1 MDDTSIWPLVGLHYL
16 YPAFAF
22 TYYTIA
28 GGVSVC
34 TLQTLKASIEPKH
47 HRVPQRTILNV
58 LLLILVSYIAQLTT
72 VVIRSLVAKG
82 WMGREDVVVGW
93 LSCFMVY
100 GVQSAGLA
108 KTEHPVW
115 YPLYGSWL
123 LAIAYET
130 AMAVLYFFH
139 SGQSLSGLPLV
150 VHFGLCTLRASL
162 LLFIIVA
169 YFSRRDG
176 ANSVQSADEER
187 QSLLDSNG
195 NAQTPE
201 VPVNGS
207 ATAGQTQDQ
216 NYGSTQESDA
226 ATKKRPNELPYER
239 REREGREKL
248 EKRLQ
253 EEGNWFTYIRKF
265 LVSLTGERK
274 TDPGRAAGQPAQKLT
289 TSLAC

>member
-1 MDDTSIWPLVGLHYL
+1 MDGASFWPLMGLHYL
-16 YPAFAF
+16 YPALAF

-47 HRVPQRTILNV
+47 KRVPRRAILNA
-58 LLLILVSYIAQLTT
+58 LLLILLSYLAQLTT
-72 VVIRSLVAKG
+72 VVIRSLVAKS

-100 GVQSAGLA
+100 GVQLAGLA

-123 LAIAYET
+123 FAIACET
-130 AMAVLYFFH
+130 AMAGLYFVRN
-139 SGQSLSGLPLV
+139 GQSLSGLPLV
-150 VHFGLCTLRASL
+150 VHFALSTVRASL
-162 LLFIIVA
+162 LLSIIVA

-176 ANSVQSADEER
+176 ASSVQSADEER

-195 NAQTPE
+195 DAQTSE
-201 VPVNGS
+201 VPSNGS
-207 ATAGQTQDQ
+207 ATARQNQDQ

-265 LVSLTGERK
+265 LVSLTGKRK
-274 TDPGRAAGQPAQKLT
+274 TGSGRAADQPVQKLT